1 MSLGNECGH
10 GKANLSCTAIL
21 LDDSA
26 DSDSELAAGVACIGG
41 LLVELLD
48 WMPHDGLHSWLF
60 CGEAEV
66 RTERGP
72 ADIPAEQPI

>member
-26 DSDSELAAGVACIGG
+26 DSDSELVLALVACSLNSSVGCRTMVYTVGCI
-41 LLVELLD
+41 
-48 WMPHDGLHSWLF
+48 
-60 CGEAEV
+60 CGDAEV
-66 RTERGP
+66 RAERGP
-72 ADIPAEQPI
+72 EDIPAEQPS